1 MAGVFAGPGLFYDS
15 YPDAGT
21 LNDPWHRR
29 PLLFRLGTGTAEMEI
44 RSGGGTHIGRIKGFL

>member
-1 MAGVFAGPGLFYDS
+1 FYDS